1 MKSKDLTR
9 LNKLI
14 ASTSGAIMRTLP
26 NDADIFSVLNALHSI
41 TRTIRYEYPNIPL
54 IDVSHYLRTRYTS
67 YINKGMATLFEMHP
81 EALNRIDSFYIQH
94 KATYYNARLRLL
106 GLDVIPDSTNRT
118 GDYFP
123 ESNLEKLSR
132 FSERYGFNTKENPIN
147 LINNRQ
153 DGEELKRIYNEVF
166 KSSSTLMDAS
176 LADTPVSQAIQSAAD
191 DAISYGFGS
200 IKLL

>member
-54 IDVSHYLRTRYTS
+54 IDVSHYLRTRYVS
-67 YINKGMATLFEMHP
+67 YINKGMAILFEMHP
-81 EALNRIDSFYIQH
+81 EALSRIDSFYIQH
-94 KATYYNARLRLL
+94 KVTHYNARLRLL

-123 ESNLEKLSR
+123 ESKLEKLSR
-132 FSERYGFNTKENPIN
+132 FSERYGISPKDRPI
-147 LINNRQ
+147 
-153 DGEELKRIYNEVF
+153 K
-166 KSSSTLMDAS
+166 
-176 LADTPVSQAIQSAAD
+176 LADAIPTEDDVLKIRNEMFAKVISTYFQASSNAATPVSQAI
-191 DAISYGFGS
+191 
-200 IKLL
+200 